1 MPKRTVLKQA
11 SAESCLMQAAL
22 TKISRLEDIDEQ
34 LRSQLEKMI
43 GQRNQLSAEKAARDI
58 EVKSLQQ

>member
-1 MPKRTVLKQA
+1 
-11 SAESCLMQAAL
+11 MQAAL

-58 EVKSLQQ
+58 EVKSLQE